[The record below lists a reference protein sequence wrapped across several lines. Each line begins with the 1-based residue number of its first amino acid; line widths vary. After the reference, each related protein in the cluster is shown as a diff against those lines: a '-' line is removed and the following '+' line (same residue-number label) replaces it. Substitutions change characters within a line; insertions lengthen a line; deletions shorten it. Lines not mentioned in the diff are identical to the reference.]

1 MKTLNKYLFNQSL
14 IPFVLSVGV
23 ITTVLF
29 LQFLIR
35 AVDRF
40 LGKGLDALTIFEYL
54 YLNLAWIIALSVPM
68 SLLISS
74 VMTFGR
80 MAQQNEI
87 TALKSAGVSLYNI
100 IKPALWFGTFV
111 AVGLCIFNNFILPE
125 MNYNARLLARDIYK
139 KKPELSI
146 EPGYFVDMIPQY
158 TMIVKEMD
166 GKDFKDVKI
175 FSKNKESEQTTI
187 YANAGSLSSND
198 NIITI
203 DLMDGEIHE
212 IDLSDYDYYRKI
224 RFKTH
229 QITISMDELML
240 NRTTESNRTDREMRV
255 PQMIDEIARNKL
267 LISQIYE
274 RIDKVKAEIGI
285 TDPNINSLEN
295 IEKEVDKLKQSK
307 VNTNVRDEQ
316 YNENVPIPNIENKQ
330 YILSLTN
337 NARQFKNEFTLIE
350 NYEKTNNKFKVE
362 IHKKF
367 TLAIACILF
376 TLVGAPLG
384 ILVRS
389 GGMTIAS
396 GLSIAFF
403 LFTLITPTPQS
414 IEIILKSS
422 PSVLIISKATFH
434 TSPVHDLVV
443 SIGICCSFQSLGN
456 ISCIAIQPLSF
467 IHFKEFIISFLI
479 CLYVWRPSI
488 KITSYVFL
496 FSLKKSSEVFL
507 ILPPEHGSTPVL
519 LRTGKESKSEFEAH
533 PISKYSGLL

>member
-1 MKTLNKYLFNQSL
+1 MNTLNKYLFKQSL
-14 IPFVLSVGV
+14 IPFLLSVAV

-40 LGKGLDALTIFEYL
+40 LGKGLDVFTIFEYL

-87 TALKSAGVSLYNI
+87 TALKSAGVNLYNI
-100 IKPALWFGTFV
+100 IKPAILFGSLV
-111 AVGLCIFNNFILPE
+111 GIGLCLFNNFILPE

-175 FSKNKESEQTTI
+175 FSKNQKSEQTTI
-187 YANAGSLSSND
+187 YANQGSLSSDGNM
-198 NIITI
+198 ITI

-224 RFKTH
+224 KFKTH
-229 QITISMDELML
+229 QIMISMDELML
-240 NRTTESNRTDREMRV
+240 NRTTESNRTDREMRI
-255 PQMIDEIARNKL
+255 PQMIDEIKRNKI

-274 RIDKVKAEIGI
+274 RIENVKKEIGI
-285 TDPNINSLEN
+285 TNLNANTLEG
-295 IEKEVDKLKQSK
+295 IQEEVEKLKQKHIEIPSS
-307 VNTNVRDEQ
+307 E
-316 YNENVPIPNIENKQ
+316 NELNDDSIIPNLEDKQ

-367 TLAIACILF
+367 TLALACVLF
-376 TLVGAPLG
+376 TMVGAPLG
-384 ILVRS
+384 ILVRN

-403 LFTLITPTPQS
+403 LVYYILLIWGEQLADRNLLNPGLGSWLPN
-414 IEIILKSS
+414 IILF
-422 PSVLIISKATFH
+422 ISGMVILK
-434 TSPVHDLVV
+434 
-443 SIGICCSFQSLGN
+443 
-456 ISCIAIQPLSF
+456 LSN
-467 IHFKEFIISFLI
+467 
-479 CLYVWRPSI
+479 
-488 KITSYVFL
+488 
-496 FSLKKSSEVFL
+496 KKN
-507 ILPPEHGSTPVL
+507 
-519 LRTGKESKSEFEAH
+519 
-533 PISKYSGLL
+533 

>member
-1 MKTLNKYLFNQSL
+1 MNTLNKYLFKQSL
-14 IPFVLSVGV
+14 IPFLLSVAV

-100 IKPALWFGTFV
+100 IKPALWFGAMV
-111 AVGLCIFNNFILPE
+111 ATALCFFNNFILPE

-175 FSKNKESEQTTI
+175 FSKNQKSEQTTI
-187 YANAGSLSSND
+187 YANQGSLSSDGNM
-198 NIITI
+198 ITI
-203 DLMDGEIHE
+203 DLQDGEIHE

-229 QITISMDELML
+229 QIIISMDDLML
-240 NRTTESNRTDREMRV
+240 NRTSESNRTDREMRV
-255 PQMIDEIARNKL
+255 PQMIQEIEKNKI
-267 LISQIYE
+267 LINQIYD
-274 RIDKVKAEIGI
+274 RIENVKKEIGI
-285 TDPNINSLEN
+285 TNPNANTLEIIENEIELLKEKKAN
-295 IEKEVDKLKQSK
+295 IIKED
-307 VNTNVRDEQ
+307 RD
-316 YNENVPIPNIENKQ
+316 YNEDVPVSAFENKD

-367 TLAIACILF
+367 TLALACILF
-376 TLVGAPLG
+376 TMVGAPLG
-384 ILVRS
+384 ILVRN

-403 LFTLITPTPQS
+403 LVYYILLIWGEQLADRNLINPGLGSWLPNIILFVS
-414 IEIILKSS
+414 GMIILK
-422 PSVLIISKATFH
+422 
-434 TSPVHDLVV
+434 
-443 SIGICCSFQSLGN
+443 
-456 ISCIAIQPLSF
+456 LSN
-467 IHFKEFIISFLI
+467 
-479 CLYVWRPSI
+479 
-488 KITSYVFL
+488 
-496 FSLKKSSEVFL
+496 KKN
-507 ILPPEHGSTPVL
+507 
-519 LRTGKESKSEFEAH
+519 
-533 PISKYSGLL
+533 

>member
-1 MKTLNKYLFNQSL
+1 MF
-14 IPFVLSVGV
+14 
-23 ITTVLF
+23 
-29 LQFLIR
+29 
-35 AVDRF
+35 
-40 LGKGLDALTIFEYL
+40 TIFEYL

-87 TALKSAGVSLYNI
+87 TALKSAGVNLYNI
-100 IKPALWFGTFV
+100 IKPAILFGSLV
-111 AVGLCIFNNFILPE
+111 GIGLCLFNNFILPE

-175 FSKNKESEQTTI
+175 FSKNQKSEQTTI
-187 YANAGSLSSND
+187 YANQGSLFSDGNM
-198 NIITI
+198 ITI

-224 RFKTH
+224 KFKTH
-229 QITISMDELML
+229 QIMISMDELML
-240 NRTTESNRTDREMRV
+240 NRTTESNRTDREMRI
-255 PQMIDEIARNKL
+255 PQMIDEIKRNKI

-274 RIDKVKAEIGI
+274 RIENVKKEIGI
-285 TDPNINSLEN
+285 TNLNANTLASIQEEVEKLKQKQTEISSLEN
-295 IEKEVDKLKQSK
+295 EFNDNSIISNLED
-307 VNTNVRDEQ
+307 
-316 YNENVPIPNIENKQ
+316 KQ

-367 TLAIACILF
+367 TLALACVLF
-376 TLVGAPLG
+376 TMVGAPLG
-384 ILVRS
+384 ILIRN

-403 LFTLITPTPQS
+403 LVYYILLIWGEQLADRNLLNPGLGSWLPN
-414 IEIILKSS
+414 IILF
-422 PSVLIISKATFH
+422 ISGMVILK
-434 TSPVHDLVV
+434 
-443 SIGICCSFQSLGN
+443 
-456 ISCIAIQPLSF
+456 LSN
-467 IHFKEFIISFLI
+467 
-479 CLYVWRPSI
+479 
-488 KITSYVFL
+488 
-496 FSLKKSSEVFL
+496 KKN
-507 ILPPEHGSTPVL
+507 
-519 LRTGKESKSEFEAH
+519 
-533 PISKYSGLL
+533 

>member
-1 MKTLNKYLFNQSL
+1 MNTLNKYLFKQSL
-14 IPFVLSVGV
+14 IPFLLSVAV

-100 IKPALWFGTFV
+100 IKPALWFGAIV
-111 AVGLCIFNNFILPE
+111 ATALCFFNNFILPE

-175 FSKNKESEQTTI
+175 FSKNQKSEQTTI
-187 YANAGSLSSND
+187 YANQGSLSSDGNM
-198 NIITI
+198 ITI
-203 DLMDGEIHE
+203 DLQDGEIHE

-229 QITISMDELML
+229 QIIISMDDLML
-240 NRTTESNRTDREMRV
+240 NRTSESNRTDREMRV
-255 PQMIDEIARNKL
+255 PQMIQEIEKNKI
-267 LISQIYE
+267 LINQIYD
-274 RIDKVKAEIGI
+274 RIENVKKEIGI
-285 TDPNINSLEN
+285 TNPNANTLE
-295 IEKEVDKLKQSK
+295 I
-307 VNTNVRDEQ
+307 
-316 YNENVPIPNIENKQ
+316 IENEIELLKEKKANIIKEDRDYKEDVPVSAFENKD

-367 TLAIACILF
+367 TLALACILF
-376 TLVGAPLG
+376 TMVGAPLG
-384 ILVRS
+384 ILVRN

-403 LFTLITPTPQS
+403 LVYYILLIWGEQLADRNLINPGLGSWLPNIILFVS
-414 IEIILKSS
+414 GMIILK
-422 PSVLIISKATFH
+422 
-434 TSPVHDLVV
+434 
-443 SIGICCSFQSLGN
+443 
-456 ISCIAIQPLSF
+456 LSN
-467 IHFKEFIISFLI
+467 
-479 CLYVWRPSI
+479 
-488 KITSYVFL
+488 
-496 FSLKKSSEVFL
+496 KKN
-507 ILPPEHGSTPVL
+507 
-519 LRTGKESKSEFEAH
+519 
-533 PISKYSGLL
+533 

>member
-1 MKTLNKYLFNQSL
+1 MNTLNKYLFKQSL
-14 IPFVLSVGV
+14 IPFLLSVAV

-87 TALKSAGVSLYNI
+87 TALKSAGVNLYNI
-100 IKPALWFGTFV
+100 IKPALWFGAMV
-111 AVGLCIFNNFILPE
+111 ATALCFFNNFILPE

-175 FSKNKESEQTTI
+175 FSKNQKSEQTTI
-187 YANAGSLSSND
+187 YANQGSLSSDGNM
-198 NIITI
+198 ITI
-203 DLMDGEIHE
+203 DLQDGEIHE

-229 QITISMDELML
+229 QIIISMDDLML
-240 NRTTESNRTDREMRV
+240 NRTSESNRTDREMRV
-255 PQMIDEIARNKL
+255 PRMIQEIEKNKI
-267 LISQIYE
+267 LINQIYD
-274 RIDKVKAEIGI
+274 RIENVKKEIGI
-285 TDPNINSLEN
+285 TNPNANTLEIIENEIELLKEKKAN
-295 IEKEVDKLKQSK
+295 IIKED
-307 VNTNVRDEQ
+307 RD
-316 YNENVPIPNIENKQ
+316 YNEDVPVSAFENKD

-367 TLAIACILF
+367 TLALACILF
-376 TLVGAPLG
+376 TMVGAPLG
-384 ILVRS
+384 ILVRN

-403 LFTLITPTPQS
+403 LVYYILLIWGEQLADRNLINPGLGSWLPNIILFVS
-414 IEIILKSS
+414 GMIILK
-422 PSVLIISKATFH
+422 
-434 TSPVHDLVV
+434 
-443 SIGICCSFQSLGN
+443 
-456 ISCIAIQPLSF
+456 LSN
-467 IHFKEFIISFLI
+467 
-479 CLYVWRPSI
+479 
-488 KITSYVFL
+488 
-496 FSLKKSSEVFL
+496 KKN
-507 ILPPEHGSTPVL
+507 
-519 LRTGKESKSEFEAH
+519 
-533 PISKYSGLL
+533 

>member
-1 MKTLNKYLFNQSL
+1 MNTLNKYLFKQSL
-14 IPFVLSVGV
+14 IPFLLSVAV

-40 LGKGLDALTIFEYL
+40 LGKGLDVFTIFEYL

-87 TALKSAGVSLYNI
+87 TALKSAGVNLYNI
-100 IKPALWFGTFV
+100 IKPAILFGSLV
-111 AVGLCIFNNFILPE
+111 AIGLCLFNNFILPE

-158 TMIVKEMD
+158 TMIVREMD

-175 FSKNKESEQTTI
+175 FSKNQKSEQTTI
-187 YANAGSLSSND
+187 YANQGSLYSDGNM
-198 NIITI
+198 ITI
-203 DLMDGEIHE
+203 DLIDGEIHE

-224 RFKTH
+224 KFKTH
-229 QITISMDELML
+229 QIMISMNELML
-240 NRTTESNRTDREMRV
+240 NRTTESNRTDREMRI
-255 PQMIDEIARNKL
+255 PKMIDEIKRNKI

-274 RIDKVKAEIGI
+274 RIENVKKEIGI
-285 TDPNINSLEN
+285 TNLKANTLES
-295 IEKEVDKLKQSK
+295 IQEEVEKLKQKHVEIPSS
-307 VNTNVRDEQ
+307 E
-316 YNENVPIPNIENKQ
+316 NELNDDSIISNLEDKQ

-367 TLAIACILF
+367 TLALACVLF
-376 TLVGAPLG
+376 TMVGAPLG
-384 ILVRS
+384 ILVRN

-403 LFTLITPTPQS
+403 LVYYIMLIWGEQLADRNLLNPGLGSWLPN
-414 IEIILKSS
+414 IILF
-422 PSVLIISKATFH
+422 ISGMVILK
-434 TSPVHDLVV
+434 
-443 SIGICCSFQSLGN
+443 
-456 ISCIAIQPLSF
+456 LSN
-467 IHFKEFIISFLI
+467 
-479 CLYVWRPSI
+479 
-488 KITSYVFL
+488 
-496 FSLKKSSEVFL
+496 KKN
-507 ILPPEHGSTPVL
+507 
-519 LRTGKESKSEFEAH
+519 
-533 PISKYSGLL
+533 

>member
-1 MKTLNKYLFNQSL
+1 MNTLNKYLFKQSL
-14 IPFVLSVGV
+14 IPFLLSVAV

-87 TALKSAGVSLYNI
+87 TALKSAGVNLYNI
-100 IKPALWFGTFV
+100 IKPALWFGAMV
-111 AVGLCIFNNFILPE
+111 AIALCLFNNFILPE

-175 FSKNKESEQTTI
+175 FSKNQKSEQTTI
-187 YANAGSLSSND
+187 YANQGSLSSDGNM
-198 NIITI
+198 ITI
-203 DLMDGEIHE
+203 DLQDGEIHE

-229 QITISMDELML
+229 QIIISMDDLML
-240 NRTTESNRTDREMRV
+240 NRTSESNRTDREMRV
-255 PQMIDEIARNKL
+255 PQMIQEIEKNKI
-267 LISQIYE
+267 LINQIYD
-274 RIDKVKAEIGI
+274 RIENVKKEIGI
-285 TDPNINSLEN
+285 TNPNANTLEIIEDEIELLKEKKAN
-295 IEKEVDKLKQSK
+295 IIKED
-307 VNTNVRDEQ
+307 RD
-316 YNENVPIPNIENKQ
+316 YNEDVSVSAFENKD

-367 TLAIACILF
+367 TLALACILF
-376 TLVGAPLG
+376 TMVGAPLG
-384 ILVRS
+384 ILVRN

-403 LFTLITPTPQS
+403 LVYYILLIWGEQLADRNLINPGLGSWLPNIILFVS
-414 IEIILKSS
+414 GMIILK
-422 PSVLIISKATFH
+422 
-434 TSPVHDLVV
+434 
-443 SIGICCSFQSLGN
+443 
-456 ISCIAIQPLSF
+456 LSN
-467 IHFKEFIISFLI
+467 
-479 CLYVWRPSI
+479 
-488 KITSYVFL
+488 
-496 FSLKKSSEVFL
+496 KKN
-507 ILPPEHGSTPVL
+507 
-519 LRTGKESKSEFEAH
+519 
-533 PISKYSGLL
+533 

>member
-1 MKTLNKYLFNQSL
+1 MNTLNKYLFKQSL

-87 TALKSAGVSLYNI
+87 TALKSAGVNLYNI

-111 AVGLCIFNNFILPE
+111 AIGLCIFNNFILPE

-175 FSKNKESEQTTI
+175 FSKNQESEQTTI
-187 YANAGSLSSND
+187 YANEGSLSSNG
-198 NIITI
+198 NMITI
-203 DLMDGEIHE
+203 NLINGEIHE

-240 NRTTESNRTDREMRV
+240 NRTTESSRTDREMRV
-255 PQMIDEIARNKL
+255 PQMINEIEKNKL
-267 LISQIYE
+267 LIAQIYE

-285 TDPNINSLEN
+285 TDPSANSLEN
-295 IEKEVDKLKQSK
+295 IEKEVDKLKQGK
-307 VNTNVRDEQ
+307 VDATVQDQQ
-316 YNENVPIPNIENKQ
+316 YSENIPIPNIENKQ

-384 ILVRS
+384 ILVRN

-403 LFTLITPTPQS
+403 LIYYILLIWGEQLADRNLLNPGLGSWLPNIILFVS
-414 IEIILKSS
+414 GMIILK
-422 PSVLIISKATFH
+422 
-434 TSPVHDLVV
+434 
-443 SIGICCSFQSLGN
+443 
-456 ISCIAIQPLSF
+456 LSN
-467 IHFKEFIISFLI
+467 
-479 CLYVWRPSI
+479 
-488 KITSYVFL
+488 
-496 FSLKKSSEVFL
+496 KKN
-507 ILPPEHGSTPVL
+507 
-519 LRTGKESKSEFEAH
+519 
-533 PISKYSGLL
+533 

>member
-1 MKTLNKYLFNQSL
+1 MNTLNKYLFKQSL
-14 IPFVLSVGV
+14 IPFLLSVAV

-87 TALKSAGVSLYNI
+87 TALKSAGVNLYNI
-100 IKPALWFGTFV
+100 IKPALWFGAMV
-111 AVGLCIFNNFILPE
+111 ATALCFFNNFILPE

-175 FSKNKESEQTTI
+175 FSKNQKSEQTTI
-187 YANAGSLSSND
+187 YANQGSLSSDGNM
-198 NIITI
+198 ITI
-203 DLMDGEIHE
+203 DLQDGEIHE

-229 QITISMDELML
+229 QIIISMDDLML
-240 NRTTESNRTDREMRV
+240 NRTSESNRTDREMRV
-255 PQMIDEIARNKL
+255 PQMIQEIEKNKI
-267 LISQIYE
+267 LINQIYD
-274 RIDKVKAEIGI
+274 RIENVKKEIGI
-285 TDPNINSLEN
+285 TNPNANTLEIIENEIELLKEKKAN
-295 IEKEVDKLKQSK
+295 IIKED
-307 VNTNVRDEQ
+307 RD
-316 YNENVPIPNIENKQ
+316 YNEDVPVSAFENKD

-376 TLVGAPLG
+376 TMVGAPLG
-384 ILVRS
+384 ILVRN

-403 LFTLITPTPQS
+403 LVYYILLIWGEQLADRNLINPGLGSWLPNIILFVS
-414 IEIILKSS
+414 GMIILK
-422 PSVLIISKATFH
+422 
-434 TSPVHDLVV
+434 
-443 SIGICCSFQSLGN
+443 
-456 ISCIAIQPLSF
+456 LSN
-467 IHFKEFIISFLI
+467 
-479 CLYVWRPSI
+479 
-488 KITSYVFL
+488 
-496 FSLKKSSEVFL
+496 KKN
-507 ILPPEHGSTPVL
+507 
-519 LRTGKESKSEFEAH
+519 
-533 PISKYSGLL
+533 

>member
-1 MKTLNKYLFNQSL
+1 MNTLNKYLFKQSL
-14 IPFVLSVGV
+14 IPFLLSVAV

-87 TALKSAGVSLYNI
+87 TALKSAGVNLYNI
-100 IKPALWFGTFV
+100 IKPALWFGAMV
-111 AVGLCIFNNFILPE
+111 AIALCLFNNFILPE

-175 FSKNKESEQTTI
+175 FSKNQKSEQTTI
-187 YANAGSLSSND
+187 YANQGSLSSDGNM
-198 NIITI
+198 ITI
-203 DLMDGEIHE
+203 DLQDGEIHE

-229 QITISMDELML
+229 QIIISMDDLML
-240 NRTTESNRTDREMRV
+240 NRTSESNRTDREMRV
-255 PQMIDEIARNKL
+255 PQMIQEIEKNKI
-267 LISQIYE
+267 LINQIYD
-274 RIDKVKAEIGI
+274 RIENVKKEIGI
-285 TDPNINSLEN
+285 TNPNANTLEIIENEIELLKEKKAN
-295 IEKEVDKLKQSK
+295 IIKED
-307 VNTNVRDEQ
+307 RD
-316 YNENVPIPNIENKQ
+316 YNEDVPVSAFENKD

-337 NARQFKNEFTLIE
+337 NASQFKNEFTLIE

-367 TLAIACILF
+367 TLALACILF
-376 TLVGAPLG
+376 TMVGAPLG
-384 ILVRS
+384 ILVRN

-403 LFTLITPTPQS
+403 LVYYILLIWGEQLADRNLINPGLGSWLPNIILFVS
-414 IEIILKSS
+414 GMIILK
-422 PSVLIISKATFH
+422 
-434 TSPVHDLVV
+434 
-443 SIGICCSFQSLGN
+443 
-456 ISCIAIQPLSF
+456 LSN
-467 IHFKEFIISFLI
+467 
-479 CLYVWRPSI
+479 
-488 KITSYVFL
+488 
-496 FSLKKSSEVFL
+496 KKN
-507 ILPPEHGSTPVL
+507 
-519 LRTGKESKSEFEAH
+519 
-533 PISKYSGLL
+533 

>member
-1 MKTLNKYLFNQSL
+1 MNTLNKYLFKQSL
-14 IPFVLSVGV
+14 IPFLLSVAV

-87 TALKSAGVSLYNI
+87 TALKSAGVNLYNI
-100 IKPALWFGTFV
+100 IKPAILFGSLV
-111 AVGLCIFNNFILPE
+111 GIGLCLFNNFILPE
-125 MNYNARLLARDIYK
+125 MNYNARLLAKDIYK

-175 FSKNKESEQTTI
+175 FSKNQKSEQTTI
-187 YANAGSLSSND
+187 YANQGSLSSDGNM
-198 NIITI
+198 ITI

-224 RFKTH
+224 KFKTH
-229 QITISMDELML
+229 QIMISMDELML
-240 NRTTESNRTDREMRV
+240 NRTTESNRTDREMRI
-255 PQMIDEIARNKL
+255 PQMIDEIKRNKI

-274 RIDKVKAEIGI
+274 RIENVKKEIGI
-285 TDPNINSLEN
+285 TNLNANTLESIQEE
-295 IEKEVDKLKQSK
+295 IEKLKQKQIEISSS
-307 VNTNVRDEQ
+307 E
-316 YNENVPIPNIENKQ
+316 NELNDDSIISNLEDKQ

-367 TLAIACILF
+367 TLALACVLF
-376 TLVGAPLG
+376 TMVGAPLG
-384 ILVRS
+384 ILVRN

-403 LFTLITPTPQS
+403 LIYYILLIWGEQLADRNLLNPGLGSWLPN
-414 IEIILKSS
+414 IILF
-422 PSVLIISKATFH
+422 ISGMVILK
-434 TSPVHDLVV
+434 
-443 SIGICCSFQSLGN
+443 
-456 ISCIAIQPLSF
+456 LSN
-467 IHFKEFIISFLI
+467 
-479 CLYVWRPSI
+479 
-488 KITSYVFL
+488 
-496 FSLKKSSEVFL
+496 KKN
-507 ILPPEHGSTPVL
+507 
-519 LRTGKESKSEFEAH
+519 
-533 PISKYSGLL
+533 

>member
-1 MKTLNKYLFNQSL
+1 MNTLNKYLFKQSL
-14 IPFVLSVGV
+14 IPFLLSVAV

-87 TALKSAGVSLYNI
+87 TALKSAGVNLYNI
-100 IKPALWFGTFV
+100 IKPALWFGAMV
-111 AVGLCIFNNFILPE
+111 ATALCFFNNFILPE

-175 FSKNKESEQTTI
+175 FSKNQKSEQTTI
-187 YANAGSLSSND
+187 YANQGSLSSDGNM
-198 NIITI
+198 ITI
-203 DLMDGEIHE
+203 DLQDGEIHE

-229 QITISMDELML
+229 QIIISMDDLML
-240 NRTTESNRTDREMRV
+240 NRTSESNRTDREMRV
-255 PQMIDEIARNKL
+255 PQMIQEIDKNKI
-267 LISQIYE
+267 LINQIYY
-274 RIDKVKAEIGI
+274 RIENVKKEIGI
-285 TDPNINSLEN
+285 TNPNANTLEIIENEIELLKEKKAN
-295 IEKEVDKLKQSK
+295 IIKED
-307 VNTNVRDEQ
+307 RD
-316 YNENVPIPNIENKQ
+316 YNEDVPVSAFENKD

-367 TLAIACILF
+367 TLALACILF
-376 TLVGAPLG
+376 TMVGAPLG
-384 ILVRS
+384 ILVRN

-403 LFTLITPTPQS
+403 LVYYILLIWGEQLADRNLINPGLGSWLPNIILFVS
-414 IEIILKSS
+414 GMIILK
-422 PSVLIISKATFH
+422 
-434 TSPVHDLVV
+434 
-443 SIGICCSFQSLGN
+443 
-456 ISCIAIQPLSF
+456 LSN
-467 IHFKEFIISFLI
+467 
-479 CLYVWRPSI
+479 
-488 KITSYVFL
+488 
-496 FSLKKSSEVFL
+496 KKN
-507 ILPPEHGSTPVL
+507 
-519 LRTGKESKSEFEAH
+519 
-533 PISKYSGLL
+533 

>member
-1 MKTLNKYLFNQSL
+1 MNTLNKYLFKQSL
-14 IPFVLSVGV
+14 IPFLLSVAV

-40 LGKGLDALTIFEYL
+40 LGKGLDVFTIFEYL

-87 TALKSAGVSLYNI
+87 TALKSAGVNLYNI
-100 IKPALWFGTFV
+100 IKPAILFGSLV
-111 AVGLCIFNNFILPE
+111 GIGLCLFNNFILPE

-166 GKDFKDVKI
+166 GKNFKDVKI
-175 FSKNKESEQTTI
+175 FSKNQKSEQTTI
-187 YANAGSLSSND
+187 YANEGSLSSDGNM
-198 NIITI
+198 ITI

-224 RFKTH
+224 KFKTH
-229 QITISMDELML
+229 QIMISMDELML
-240 NRTTESNRTDREMRV
+240 NRTSESNRTDREMRV
-255 PQMIDEIARNKL
+255 SQMIQEIEKNNN
-267 LISQIYE
+267 LISQIYD
-274 RIDKVKAEIGI
+274 RINKVKEEIGI
-285 TDPNINSLEN
+285 TNPNANTLAVIKNEIELLKQKKMNAITETKEFNKDVQSPALEN
-295 IEKEVDKLKQSK
+295 KD
-307 VNTNVRDEQ
+307 
-316 YNENVPIPNIENKQ
+316 

-337 NARQFKNEFTLIE
+337 NSRQFKNEFTLIE

-367 TLAIACILF
+367 TLALACVLF
-376 TLVGAPLG
+376 TMVGAPLG
-384 ILVRS
+384 IIVRS

-403 LFTLITPTPQS
+403 LVYYILLIWGEQLADRNLLNPGLGSWLPN
-414 IEIILKSS
+414 IILF
-422 PSVLIISKATFH
+422 ISGMVILK
-434 TSPVHDLVV
+434 
-443 SIGICCSFQSLGN
+443 
-456 ISCIAIQPLSF
+456 LSN
-467 IHFKEFIISFLI
+467 
-479 CLYVWRPSI
+479 
-488 KITSYVFL
+488 
-496 FSLKKSSEVFL
+496 KKN
-507 ILPPEHGSTPVL
+507 
-519 LRTGKESKSEFEAH
+519 
-533 PISKYSGLL
+533 

>member
-1 MKTLNKYLFNQSL
+1 MKTLNKYLFEQSL
-14 IPFVLSVGV
+14 IPFLLSVAV

-74 VMTFGR
+74 VMTYGR

-87 TALKSAGVSLYNI
+87 TALKSAGINLYNI
-100 IKPALWFGTFV
+100 IKPAMLFSSLVGI
-111 AVGLCIFNNFILPE
+111 GLCLFNNFILPE

-158 TMIVKEMD
+158 TMIVNEMD

-175 FSKNKESEQTTI
+175 FSKNQKSEQTTI
-187 YANAGSLSSND
+187 YANQGSLSSDGNM
-198 NIITI
+198 ITI
-203 DLMDGEIHE
+203 DLVDGEIHE

-224 RFKTH
+224 KFKTH
-229 QITISMDELML
+229 QIMISMDELML

-255 PQMIDEIARNKL
+255 PQMIDEINKNKI

-274 RIDKVKAEIGI
+274 RIEIVKKEIGI
-285 TDPNINSLEN
+285 TDLNANNFEG
-295 IEKEVDKLKQSK
+295 IEKEVAKLKQKRIESSS
-307 VNTNVRDEQ
+307 NEDELID
-316 YNENVPIPNIENKQ
+316 NPPVSNIEDKQ

-337 NARQFKNEFTLIE
+337 NERQFKNEFTLIE

-367 TLAIACILF
+367 TLALACVLF
-376 TLVGAPLG
+376 TMVGAPLG
-384 ILVRS
+384 ILVRN

-403 LFTLITPTPQS
+403 LVYYILLIWGEQLADRNLINPGLGSWLPN
-414 IEIILKSS
+414 IIL
-422 PSVLIISKATFH
+422 F
-434 TSPVHDLVV
+434 V
-443 SIGICCSFQSLGN
+443 SGTVILK
-456 ISCIAIQPLSF
+456 LSN
-467 IHFKEFIISFLI
+467 
-479 CLYVWRPSI
+479 
-488 KITSYVFL
+488 
-496 FSLKKSSEVFL
+496 KKN
-507 ILPPEHGSTPVL
+507 
-519 LRTGKESKSEFEAH
+519 
-533 PISKYSGLL
+533 

>member
-1 MKTLNKYLFNQSL
+1 MKTLNKYLFEQSL
-14 IPFVLSVGV
+14 IPFLLSVAV

-74 VMTFGR
+74 VMTYGR

-87 TALKSAGVSLYNI
+87 TALKSAGINLYNI
-100 IKPALWFGTFV
+100 IKPAILFSSLVGI
-111 AVGLCIFNNFILPE
+111 GLCLFNNFILPE

-158 TMIVKEMD
+158 TMIVNEMD

-175 FSKNKESEQTTI
+175 FSKNQKSEQTTI
-187 YANAGSLSSND
+187 YANQGSLSSDGNM
-198 NIITI
+198 ITI
-203 DLMDGEIHE
+203 DLVDGEIHE

-224 RFKTH
+224 KFKTH
-229 QITISMDELML
+229 QIMISMDELML

-255 PQMIDEIARNKL
+255 PQMIDEINKNKVL
-267 LISQIYE
+267 VSQIYE
-274 RIDKVKAEIGI
+274 RIEIVKKEIGI
-285 TDPNINSLEN
+285 TDLNVNNFEG
-295 IEKEVDKLKQSK
+295 IEKEVAKLKQKRIESSS
-307 VNTNVRDEQ
+307 NEDELID
-316 YNENVPIPNIENKQ
+316 NPPVSNIEDKQ

-337 NARQFKNEFTLIE
+337 NERQFKNEFTLIE

-367 TLAIACILF
+367 TLALACVLF
-376 TLVGAPLG
+376 TMVGAPLG
-384 ILVRS
+384 ILVRN

-403 LFTLITPTPQS
+403 LVYYILLIWGEQLADRNLINPGLGSWLPN
-414 IEIILKSS
+414 IIL
-422 PSVLIISKATFH
+422 F
-434 TSPVHDLVV
+434 V
-443 SIGICCSFQSLGN
+443 SGTVILK
-456 ISCIAIQPLSF
+456 LSN
-467 IHFKEFIISFLI
+467 
-479 CLYVWRPSI
+479 
-488 KITSYVFL
+488 
-496 FSLKKSSEVFL
+496 KKN
-507 ILPPEHGSTPVL
+507 
-519 LRTGKESKSEFEAH
+519 
-533 PISKYSGLL
+533 

>member
-1 MKTLNKYLFNQSL
+1 MNTLNKYLLKQSFV
-14 IPFVLSVGV
+14 PFILSVAV

-40 LGKGLDALTIFEYL
+40 LGKGLDAMTIFEYL

-87 TALKSAGVSLYNI
+87 TALKSAGVNIYNI
-100 IKPALWFGTFV
+100 IKPAIWFGSLV
-111 AVGLCIFNNFILPE
+111 AIGLCLFNNFILPE

-166 GKDFKDVKI
+166 GKNFKDVKI
-175 FSKNKESEQTTI
+175 FSKNNNSEQTTI
-187 YANAGSLSSND
+187 YSREGTLSSNG
-198 NIITI
+198 NTITI
-203 DLMDGEIHE
+203 SLIDGEIHE

-224 RFKTH
+224 KFKTH
-229 QITISMDELML
+229 QILISMDELML
-240 NRTTESNRTDREMRV
+240 NRTSDSSRTDREMRI
-255 PQMIDEIARNKL
+255 PNMINEINRNKI

-274 RIDKVKAEIGI
+274 RIDNVKKEIGI
-285 TDPNINSLEN
+285 KNPNANTLGT
-295 IEKEVDKLKQSK
+295 IEKEIKKLQQIQKK
-307 VNTNVRDEQ
+307 ILPTENEL
-316 YNENVPIPNIENKQ
+316 NENSAISDIEEKQ

-350 NYEKTNNKFKVE
+350 NYKKTNNKFKVE

-367 TLAIACILF
+367 TLAMACILF
-376 TLVGAPLG
+376 TMVGAPLG
-384 ILVRS
+384 ILVRN

-403 LFTLITPTPQS
+403 LVYYILLIWGEQLADRNLLNP
-414 IEIILKSS
+414 
-422 PSVLIISKATFH
+422 
-434 TSPVHDLVV
+434 
-443 SIGICCSFQSLGN
+443 GLGSWLPN
-456 ISCIAIQPLSF
+456 I
-467 IHFKEFIISFLI
+467 
-479 CLYVWRPSI
+479 
-488 KITSYVFL
+488 
-496 FSLKKSSEVFL
+496 
-507 ILPPEHGSTPVL
+507 VL
-519 LRTGKESKSEFEAH
+519 LV
-533 PISKYSGLL
+533 SGLIVLKLSNKKN

>member
-187 YANAGSLSSND
+187 YANAGSLSSNG

-255 PQMIDEIARNKL
+255 PQMINEIARNKL

-307 VNTNVRDEQ
+307 VNANVRDEQ

-403 LFTLITPTPQS
+403 LIYYILLIWGEQLADRNLLNPGLGSWLPNIILFVS
-414 IEIILKSS
+414 GMIILK
-422 PSVLIISKATFH
+422 
-434 TSPVHDLVV
+434 
-443 SIGICCSFQSLGN
+443 
-456 ISCIAIQPLSF
+456 LSN
-467 IHFKEFIISFLI
+467 
-479 CLYVWRPSI
+479 
-488 KITSYVFL
+488 
-496 FSLKKSSEVFL
+496 KKN
-507 ILPPEHGSTPVL
+507 
-519 LRTGKESKSEFEAH
+519 
-533 PISKYSGLL
+533 

>member
-1 MKTLNKYLFNQSL
+1 MNTLNKYLFKQSL
-14 IPFVLSVGV
+14 IPFLLSVAV

-87 TALKSAGVSLYNI
+87 TALKSAGVNLYNI
-100 IKPALWFGTFV
+100 IKPAILFGSLV
-111 AVGLCIFNNFILPE
+111 GIGLCLFNNFILPE

-175 FSKNKESEQTTI
+175 FSKNQKSEQTTI
-187 YANAGSLSSND
+187 YANQGSLSSDGNM
-198 NIITI
+198 ITI
-203 DLMDGEIHE
+203 DLMEGEIHE

-224 RFKTH
+224 KFKTH
-229 QITISMDELML
+229 QIMISMDELML
-240 NRTTESNRTDREMRV
+240 NRTSESNRTDREMRV
-255 PQMIDEIARNKL
+255 PQMIKEIEKNNN
-267 LISQIYE
+267 LISQIYD
-274 RIDKVKAEIGI
+274 RINKVKEEIGI
-285 TDPNINSLEN
+285 TNPNANTLAI
-295 IEKEVDKLKQSK
+295 IEKEIELLKQK
-307 VNTNVRDEQ
+307 KNNVVTEERD
-316 YNENVPIPNIENKQ
+316 YNEDVPISAFENKD
-330 YILSLTN
+330 YILSLAN

-367 TLAIACILF
+367 TLALACILF
-376 TLVGAPLG
+376 TMVGAPLG
-384 ILVRS
+384 ILVRN

-403 LFTLITPTPQS
+403 LVYYILLIWGEQLADRNLLNPGLGSWLPN
-414 IEIILKSS
+414 IILF
-422 PSVLIISKATFH
+422 ISGMVILK
-434 TSPVHDLVV
+434 
-443 SIGICCSFQSLGN
+443 
-456 ISCIAIQPLSF
+456 LSN
-467 IHFKEFIISFLI
+467 
-479 CLYVWRPSI
+479 
-488 KITSYVFL
+488 
-496 FSLKKSSEVFL
+496 KKN
-507 ILPPEHGSTPVL
+507 
-519 LRTGKESKSEFEAH
+519 
-533 PISKYSGLL
+533 

>member
-1 MKTLNKYLFNQSL
+1 MNTLNKYLFKQSL
-14 IPFVLSVGV
+14 IPFLLSVAV

-87 TALKSAGVSLYNI
+87 TALKSAGVNLYNI
-100 IKPALWFGTFV
+100 IKPAILFGSLV
-111 AVGLCIFNNFILPE
+111 GIGLCLFNNFILPE

-175 FSKNKESEQTTI
+175 FSKNQKSEQTTI
-187 YANAGSLSSND
+187 YANQGSLSSDGNM
-198 NIITI
+198 ITI

-212 IDLSDYDYYRKI
+212 IDLLDYDYYRKI
-224 RFKTH
+224 KFKTH
-229 QITISMDELML
+229 QIMISMDELML
-240 NRTTESNRTDREMRV
+240 NRTTESNRTDREMRI
-255 PQMIDEIARNKL
+255 PQMIDEIKRNKI

-274 RIDKVKAEIGI
+274 RIENVKKEIGI
-285 TDPNINSLEN
+285 TNLNANTLESIQEE
-295 IEKEVDKLKQSK
+295 IEKLKQKQIEISSS
-307 VNTNVRDEQ
+307 E
-316 YNENVPIPNIENKQ
+316 NELNDDSIISNLEDKQ

-367 TLAIACILF
+367 TLALACVLF
-376 TLVGAPLG
+376 TMVGAPLG
-384 ILVRS
+384 ILVRN

-403 LFTLITPTPQS
+403 LIYYILLIWGEQLADRNLLNPGLGSWLPN
-414 IEIILKSS
+414 IILF
-422 PSVLIISKATFH
+422 ISGMVILK
-434 TSPVHDLVV
+434 
-443 SIGICCSFQSLGN
+443 
-456 ISCIAIQPLSF
+456 LSN
-467 IHFKEFIISFLI
+467 
-479 CLYVWRPSI
+479 
-488 KITSYVFL
+488 
-496 FSLKKSSEVFL
+496 KKN
-507 ILPPEHGSTPVL
+507 
-519 LRTGKESKSEFEAH
+519 
-533 PISKYSGLL
+533 

>member
-1 MKTLNKYLFNQSL
+1 MNTLNKYLFKQSL
-14 IPFVLSVGV
+14 IPFLLSVAV

-87 TALKSAGVSLYNI
+87 TALKSAGVNLYNI
-100 IKPALWFGTFV
+100 IKPALWFGAMV
-111 AVGLCIFNNFILPE
+111 ATALCFFNNFILPE

-175 FSKNKESEQTTI
+175 FSKNQKSEQTTI
-187 YANAGSLSSND
+187 YANQGSLSSDGNM
-198 NIITI
+198 ITI
-203 DLMDGEIHE
+203 DLQDGEIHE

-229 QITISMDELML
+229 QIIISMDDLML
-240 NRTTESNRTDREMRV
+240 NRTSESNRTDREMRV
-255 PQMIDEIARNKL
+255 PQMIKEIEKNKI
-267 LISQIYE
+267 LINQIYD
-274 RIDKVKAEIGI
+274 RIENVKKEIGI
-285 TDPNINSLEN
+285 TNPNANTLEIIENEIELLKEKKAN
-295 IEKEVDKLKQSK
+295 IIKED
-307 VNTNVRDEQ
+307 RD
-316 YNENVPIPNIENKQ
+316 YNEDVPVSAFENKD
-330 YILSLTN
+330 YILTLTN

-367 TLAIACILF
+367 TLALACILF
-376 TLVGAPLG
+376 TMVGAPLG
-384 ILVRS
+384 ILVRN

-403 LFTLITPTPQS
+403 LIYYILLIWGEQLADRNLINPGLGSWLPNIILFVS
-414 IEIILKSS
+414 GMIILK
-422 PSVLIISKATFH
+422 
-434 TSPVHDLVV
+434 
-443 SIGICCSFQSLGN
+443 
-456 ISCIAIQPLSF
+456 LSN
-467 IHFKEFIISFLI
+467 
-479 CLYVWRPSI
+479 
-488 KITSYVFL
+488 
-496 FSLKKSSEVFL
+496 KKN
-507 ILPPEHGSTPVL
+507 
-519 LRTGKESKSEFEAH
+519 
-533 PISKYSGLL
+533 

>member
-1 MKTLNKYLFNQSL
+1 MNTLNKYLFKQSL
-14 IPFVLSVGV
+14 IPFLLSVAV

-87 TALKSAGVSLYNI
+87 TALKSAGVNLYNI
-100 IKPALWFGTFV
+100 IKPALWFGAMV
-111 AVGLCIFNNFILPE
+111 AIALCLFNNFILPE

-175 FSKNKESEQTTI
+175 FSKNQKSEQTTI
-187 YANAGSLSSND
+187 YANQGSLSSDGNM
-198 NIITI
+198 ITI
-203 DLMDGEIHE
+203 DLQDGEIHE

-229 QITISMDELML
+229 QIIISMDDLML
-240 NRTTESNRTDREMRV
+240 NRTSESNRTDREMRV
-255 PQMIDEIARNKL
+255 PQMIQEIEKNKI
-267 LISQIYE
+267 LINQIYD
-274 RIDKVKAEIGI
+274 RIENVKKEIGI
-285 TDPNINSLEN
+285 TNPNANTLEIIENEIELLKEKKAN
-295 IEKEVDKLKQSK
+295 IIKED
-307 VNTNVRDEQ
+307 RD
-316 YNENVPIPNIENKQ
+316 YNEDVPVSAFENKD

-367 TLAIACILF
+367 TLALACILF
-376 TLVGAPLG
+376 TMVGAPLG
-384 ILVRS
+384 ILVRN

-403 LFTLITPTPQS
+403 LVYYILLIWGEQLADRNLINPGLGSWLPN
-414 IEIILKSS
+414 IIL
-422 PSVLIISKATFH
+422 F
-434 TSPVHDLVV
+434 V
-443 SIGICCSFQSLGN
+443 SGMIFLK
-456 ISCIAIQPLSF
+456 LSN
-467 IHFKEFIISFLI
+467 
-479 CLYVWRPSI
+479 
-488 KITSYVFL
+488 
-496 FSLKKSSEVFL
+496 KKN
-507 ILPPEHGSTPVL
+507 
-519 LRTGKESKSEFEAH
+519 
-533 PISKYSGLL
+533 